1 MSPDHQAW
9 MEPGDRF
16 VGGQL
21 DCWKKSVRGELL
33 YCIYIIYIYIYIY
46 VFHVFPLDFGRSDL
60 ALKA

>member
-1 MSPDHQAW
+1 MSPDHQTW

-33 YCIYIIYIYIYIY
+33 YCIYIYM
-46 VFHVFPLDFGRSDL
+46 FSCFSFGFRKIRFGFESVDEGL
-60 ALKA
+60 I